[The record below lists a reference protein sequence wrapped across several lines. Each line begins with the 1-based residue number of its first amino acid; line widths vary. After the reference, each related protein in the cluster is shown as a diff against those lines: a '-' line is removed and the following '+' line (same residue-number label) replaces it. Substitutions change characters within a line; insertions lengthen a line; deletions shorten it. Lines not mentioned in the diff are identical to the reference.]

1 MQNRNSPLS
10 PEIWLNDLFNCK
22 AVQQGGVIR
31 RKRRD
36 VERFVGMAAFL
47 SEVERRGFHV
57 AENAGQLLIFCNR
70 APLHWLTAPPPISS
84 KEIGPKSFKDFGT
97 RLNHSH

>member
-1 MQNRNSPLS
+1 MQNRNSPLT
-10 PEIWLNDLFNCK
+10 PEVWLNDLFSCK

-36 VERFVGMAAFL
+36 VERFVGMEAFL
-47 SEVERRGFHV
+47 REVERRGFHV

-70 APLHWLTAPPPISS
+70 APLRWLTGPTPIA
-84 KEIGPKSFKDFGT
+84 FKDFGT